1 VDCDIEYG
9 VQNLLKE
16 MSRYG
21 VKPELLD
28 SVAESFL
35 ALEKDGNS
43 SGSDRE
49 EFKEEVNE
57 ILKDYKVK
65 VEIKNK

>member
-1 VDCDIEYG
+1 
-9 VQNLLKE
+9 

-35 ALEKDGNS
+35 ALEKDGSS

-65 VEIKNK
+65 VDMKNKQEEEKQI

>member
-1 VDCDIEYG
+1 
-9 VQNLLKE
+9 
-16 MSRYG
+16 MSKYG
-21 VKPELLD
+21 VKPELMD
-28 SVAESFL
+28 AVAEAFL

-65 VEIKNK
+65 VDIKNKQEEEKQV

>member
-1 VDCDIEYG
+1 M
-9 VQNLLKE
+9 QNLLKE

-65 VEIKNK
+65 ADIKNKQEEEKQI

>member
-1 VDCDIEYG
+1 
-9 VQNLLKE
+9 

-65 VEIKNK
+65 VDIKNKQEEEKQI

>member
-1 VDCDIEYG
+1 
-9 VQNLLKE
+9 
-16 MSRYG
+16 
-21 VKPELLD
+21 
-28 SVAESFL
+28 
-35 ALEKDGNS
+35 LEKDGNS

>member
-1 VDCDIEYG
+1 MDCDIEYG